1 MTFSSIENQIN
12 HRMVPASVTWYLIR
26 CIIRP
31 WELLTCLRVKSLA
44 GRLVD
49 RSFTSNVRFFEA
61 KLAGSTTGRQRTYI
75 AAVNKKR
82 RQFDAVVKDK
92 FKREATPPKMSLTR
106 VKTFPVS
113 STRAR
118 ARVYHNSSAS
128 VVIHTVLCKSLRS
141 PTIMISWRR

>member
-1 MTFSSIENQIN
+1 MFAGIKNQIN
-12 HRMVPASVTWYLIR
+12 HRMLPASVTWYLIR
-26 CIIRP
+26 CIIQP
-31 WELLTCLRVKSLA
+31 WKLLTCLSVKSLA
-44 GRLVD
+44 RRSVG

-75 AAVNKKR
+75 AAVNK
-82 RQFDAVVKDK
+82 RQRFDVVVKDK

-118 ARVYHNSSAS
+118 ARVYHNSSALI
-128 VVIHTVLCKSLRS
+128 VIHTVLCKSLES
-141 PTIMISWRR
+141 PTIMIS

>member
-1 MTFSSIENQIN
+1 MFAGIKNQIN
-12 HRMVPASVTWYLIR
+12 HRMLPASVTWYLIR
-26 CIIRP
+26 CIIQP
-31 WELLTCLRVKSLA
+31 WKLLTCLSVKSLA
-44 GRLVD
+44 GRSVG

-75 AAVNKKR
+75 AAVTKR
-82 RQFDAVVKDK
+82 QRFDVVVKDK

-118 ARVYHNSSAS
+118 ARVYHNSSALI
-128 VVIHTVLCKSLRS
+128 VIHTVLCKSLES
-141 PTIMISWRR
+141 PTIMIS

>member
-1 MTFSSIENQIN
+1 MFAGIKNQIN
-12 HRMVPASVTWYLIR
+12 HRMLPASVTWYLIR
-26 CIIRP
+26 CIIQP
-31 WELLTCLRVKSLA
+31 WKLLTCLSVKSLA
-44 GRLVD
+44 GRSVG

-75 AAVNKKR
+75 AAVNK
-82 RQFDAVVKDK
+82 RQRFDVVVKDK

-118 ARVYHNSSAS
+118 ARVYHNSSALI
-128 VVIHTVLCKSLRS
+128 VIHTVLCKSLES
-141 PTIMISWRR
+141 PTIMIS

>member
-1 MTFSSIENQIN
+1 MFAGIKNQIN
-12 HRMVPASVTWYLIR
+12 HRMLPASVTWYLIR
-26 CIIRP
+26 CIIQP
-31 WELLTCLRVKSLA
+31 WKLLTCLSVKSLA
-44 GRLVD
+44 RRSVG

-75 AAVNKKR
+75 AAVNK
-82 RQFDAVVKDK
+82 RQRFDVVAKDK

-118 ARVYHNSSAS
+118 ARVYHNSSALI
-128 VVIHTVLCKSLRS
+128 VIHTVLCESLES
-141 PTIMISWRR
+141 PTIMIS

>member
-1 MTFSSIENQIN
+1 MTFFSIENQIN
-12 HRMVPASVTWYLIR
+12 HRTVPASVTWYLVH

-31 WELLTCLRVKSLA
+31 WKLLTCLRVKSLA
-44 GRLVD
+44 GRSVG

-75 AAVNKKR
+75 AAVNKR
-82 RQFDAVVKDK
+82 QQFDAVVKDK

-113 STRAR
+113 GTRAR

-141 PTIMISWRR
+141 PTIMIS

>member
-1 MTFSSIENQIN
+1 MTFCSIENQLN

-31 WELLTCLRVKSLA
+31 WKLLTCLSVKSLA
-44 GRLVD
+44 GRSVG

-75 AAVNKKR
+75 AAVNKR
-82 RQFDAVVKDK
+82 RQFEAVVKDK

-106 VKTFPVS
+106 VKTLPVS

-118 ARVYHNSSAS
+118 AHVYHNSSAS
-128 VVIHTVLCKSLRS
+128 VVIRTVLCKSLRS
-141 PTIMISWRR
+141 STIMISWRR